1 MADRIEIDN
10 VGGRDGVASE
20 ATMQLLLMEF
30 RAKAG
35 TDSRYQKLAER
46 ATNLNTQ
53 AQNKNTKETNLATK
67 AIKGLAGSAKGFAK
81 EAVLGGDRLGDFAA
95 AVFGS
100 SSVLTKFVR
109 FGDNTIDTLRGLTS
123 VGASFNNNMFDMIGA
138 SANSA
143 MNLDDFAS
151 MVQNNS
157 GIIATFGTT
166 VTAGA
171 RSLGQFSKEFRTGIG
186 QEFFSMGFTIGDV
199 NEGLISF
206 LDLER
211 RRSLAGLRTDRASQ
225 QAAADYIVQLDRL
238 TKITGEE
245 REQIADRL
253 RQQMQDAGVRAQV
266 NRLEGTARTNFQN
279 SLAFIESQLS
289 GPLADG
295 LKDLMDGVAQTDL
308 GKALQSQVPGIG
320 EFAQQMFR
328 GGKSVDEVIDAMTN
342 RFGPQLQSLSG
353 QFNKAQL
360 DQMRMSGGVTGAIA
374 EILDSS
380 YQINQLTGRDAEAAA
395 EEQTRRD
402 RITATLGGFE
412 NAITNIRKFFVDA
425 FLDASNRTDGLSAAF
440 KTLFATVGNLF
451 GNGTGSLAE
460 LGPTVT
466 KYFNSWF
473 GTGGSVTNLVNRF
486 SNALATTDWEAL
498 FASLDSKFTSL
509 MSWLSDITTT
519 YRAEGFGAALKKAGN
534 DVLQSVLDL
543 FLGAK
548 VDVDPRDIETDMRR
562 QGGLLKGIYDGI
574 LGMLDSTGATAF
586 MTQVYD
592 TVYNFLFEKDANGKT
607 KMQTFL
613 STAYQNMYD
622 FLFEK
627 DANGKTK
634 LGKFL
639 SDTYQKMYDFLFVE
653 ENGGK
658 TKLGQFLSDT
668 YQKMYDFLFVEEDGG
683 KTRLQQLLGDTYQAI
698 YDFLFVTENGGKTRL
713 QQFLSDTYNEVYSF
727 MFEKDDN
734 GKNKWINF
742 LETAYNDLYAFLF
755 PETSGPSFLDKA
767 KAKLNEM
774 IFGEVVGDPRDGVR
788 KGGIINLIA
797 DGFAALMENVTV
809 IKAMKDA
816 IADMTNTAMNTVDA
830 SLRSMLGMTEGQTF
844 MQKIDEMV
852 TRLTNSILDI
862 INRRIPELMSTAI
875 ASAKTAMIGT
885 ETSSSIASGGTAG
898 AGNESIGGAVLDKL
912 TGFGELDRDQFLRE
926 GSGNVLSS
934 LSLAFGNLLGMGID
948 DWFDDKINA
957 VVQGE
962 GVDRETAKAA
972 VAAGLSDYIS
982 NNYSGEDLATMNS
995 YMADKLM
1002 PILQSRRIGT
1012 LRATGQMT
1020 EPEDTTVNLHKGERV
1035 LNPSEAAAYNQT
1047 GGDAKLDQLNN
1058 TMMQVVALLAQG
1070 NQISDRTAKGLRG
1083 MTNDFYRGMA

>member
-35 TDSRYQKLAER
+35 SDSRYQKLAER

-53 AQNKNTKETNLATK
+53 AKNKNTKETNLATK

-186 QEFFSMGFTIGDV
+186 QEFFAMGFTIGDV

-253 RQQMQDAGVRAQV
+253 RQQLQDAGVRAQV

-440 KTLFATVGNLF
+440 KTLFTTVGNLF
-451 GNGTGSLAE
+451 GTGTGSLAE

-473 GTGGSVTNLVNRF
+473 GTGGSVTNLVNSF
-486 SNALATTDWEAL
+486 SDALATTDWEAL
-498 FASLDSKFTSL
+498 FASIDNTFTRFTN
-509 MSWLSDITTT
+509 WLSEI
-519 YRAEGFGAALKKAGN
+519 YESYKAGGFVAALKKAGN

-548 VDVDPRDIETDMRR
+548 VDVDPRDMETDMQR

-586 MTQVYD
+586 MSSVYD

-613 STAYQNMYD
+613 TTAYDNINN

-634 LGKFL
+634 LGQFL
-639 SDTYQKMYDFLFVE
+639 SDTYQKIYDFLFVAE
-653 ENGGK
+653 DGGK
-658 TKLGQFLSDT
+658 SKLNQFLSDT
-668 YQKMYDFLFVEEDGG
+668 YQKMYDFLFVTED
-683 KTRLQQLLGDTYQAI
+683 
-698 YDFLFVTENGGKTRL
+698 GGKTRL

-774 IFGEVVGDPRDGVR
+774 IFGKIIGDPRDGVR
-788 KGGIINLIA
+788 EGGIINLIA

-809 IKAMKDA
+809 VKAMKDA
-816 IADMTNTAMNTVDA
+816 IAEMTNTAMSTVDA

-862 INRRIPELMSTAI
+862 INRRIPELIGSAI
-875 ASAKTAMIGT
+875 SAAKTAITGENARIGVDAT
-885 ETSSSIASGGTAG
+885 SPGGAETILKDLAGDGFFNRNDVGGLLKGLSSVDDFGGQDLVNKIFEASGLSATFW
-898 AGNESIGGAVLDKL
+898 AGNVSNSWSDNRGVGDLSRALDELRVQNAQGTISPEALELIGQLNASIPP
-912 TGFGELDRDQFLRE
+912 RQ
-926 GSGNVLSS
+926 
-934 LSLAFGNLLGMGID
+934 
-948 DWFDDKINA
+948 
-957 VVQGE
+957 
-962 GVDRETAKAA
+962 
-972 VAAGLSDYIS
+972 
-982 NNYSGEDLATMNS
+982 
-995 YMADKLM
+995 
-1002 PILQSRRIGT
+1002 IGT
-1012 LRATGQMT
+1012 LKATGET
-1020 EPEDTTVNLHKGERV
+1020 SEPVGGLMNIHKGERV
-1035 LNPSEAAAYNQT
+1035 LNPEETQAYNQS
-1047 GGDAKLDQLNN
+1047 GSDNSLDKLNN

>member
-1 MADRIEIDN
+1 MADRIEIEN

-30 RAKAG
+30 RARSSS
-35 TDSRYQKLAER
+35 DSQYQKAAQRVQEQYNRSVKESTTSLGKLKKAADKASESLIGR
-46 ATNLNTQ
+46 VGKQ
-53 AQNKNTKETNLATK
+53 AIYA
-67 AIKGLAGSAKGFAK
+67 
-81 EAVLGGDRLGDFAA
+81 GDRLGDFAQA
-95 AVFGS
+95 MFGS

-109 FGDNTIDTLRGLTS
+109 YGDDTIDTLRGLTS
-123 VGASFNNNMFDMIGA
+123 VGASFNNNIFDMIGA

-157 GIIATFGTT
+157 GIIATFGST

-171 RSLGQFSKEFRTGIG
+171 RSLGLFSKEFRSGIG
-186 QEFFSMGFTIGDV
+186 NQFFAMGFTIGDV

-211 RRSLAGLRTDRASQ
+211 RRSLAGLTTDRASQ
-225 QAAADYIVQLDRL
+225 QAAADYIIQLDKL
-238 TKITGEE
+238 TKLTGEE
-245 REQIADRL
+245 REQVADRL

-266 NRLEGTARTNFQN
+266 NRLEGNARTNFQN

-402 RITATLGGFE
+402 RITSTLGGFE
-412 NAITNIRKFFVDA
+412 NALISARKFVIDA
-425 FLDASNRTDGLSAAF
+425 FLDASNRTDGLASAF

-451 GNGTGSLAE
+451 GDGNGSLGE
-460 LGPTVT
+460 LGPTIT

-473 GTGGSVTNLVNRF
+473 GPGGTVTNGVNSF
-486 SNALATTDWEAL
+486 SELLRTTDWAQLGADIEET
-498 FASLDSKFTSL
+498 FTNFTT
-509 MSWLSDITTT
+509 WLSGIYET
-519 YRAEGFGAALKKAGN
+519 YKSEGFGAALTKAGN

-548 VDVDPRDIETDMRR
+548 VDVDPRDLETDMQR
-562 QGGLLKGIYDGI
+562 QGGLFKRIYDGI

-586 MTQVYD
+586 MTRVYD
-592 TVYNFLFEKDANGKT
+592 TVYNFLFEKDGNGQT

-613 STAYQNMYD
+613 STAYDTIYS
-622 FLFEK
+622 FLFEE
-627 DANGKTK
+627 DGNGKTK
-634 LGKFL
+634 LGQFL
-639 SDTYQKMYDFLFVE
+639 SDAYQKMYDFLFVE
-653 ENGGK
+653 DDGGK

-668 YQKMYDFLFVEEDGG
+668 YQK
-683 KTRLQQLLGDTYQAI
+683 I
-698 YDFLFVTENGGKTRL
+698 YDFLFVTEDGGKNRL

-774 IFGEVVGDPRDGVR
+774 IFGKIVGDPRDGVR
-788 KGGIINLIA
+788 QGGIINLIA

-816 IADMTNTAMNTVDA
+816 IADMTNTAMSTVDA

-852 TRLTNSILDI
+852 TKLTNSILDI
-862 INRRIPELMSTAI
+862 INRRIPQLISTAI
-875 ASAKTAMIGT
+875 GAARTAVGEAASGVGGLNMSDTDS
-885 ETSSSIASGGTAG
+885 TSSMQTFLQGGDLDDERRGDLIRTLRDEVQ
-898 AGNESIGGAVLDKL
+898 NRSMDKGGLDYF
-912 TGFGELDRDQFLRE
+912 FGSL
-926 GSGNVLSS
+926 GKGLSTITDPFS
-934 LSLAFGNLLGMGID
+934 DLLGMDNALTSD
-948 DWFDDKINA
+948 DSIRETIRQLYPELVSSTPQMSNGTNGFENFGAGSLATLHGPEA
-957 VVQGE
+957 VVPRNTPAGE
-962 GVDRETAKAA
+962 LLEAFYNSQNSS
-972 VAAGLSDYIS
+972 AGSQ
-982 NNYSGEDLATMNS
+982 E
-995 YMADKLM
+995 
-1002 PILQSRRIGT
+1002 
-1012 LRATGQMT
+1012 
-1020 EPEDTTVNLHKGERV
+1020 V
-1035 LNPSEAAAYNQT
+1035 AYNQT

>member
-53 AQNKNTKETNLATK
+53 AKNKNTKETDLATK
-67 AIKGLAGSAKGFAK
+67 AIKGLAGSAKGFTK

-123 VGASFNNNMFDMIGA
+123 VGASFNNNIFDMIGA

-186 QEFFSMGFTIGDV
+186 QEFFAMGFTIGDV

-225 QAAADYIVQLDRL
+225 QSAADYIIQLDKL
-238 TKITGEE
+238 TKLTGEE

-266 NRLEGTARTNFQN
+266 NRLEGTARENFRT

-380 YQINQLTGRDAEAAA
+380 YQINQLSGRDAEAAA

-425 FLDASNRTDGLSAAF
+425 FLDAANRTDGVSSAF

-451 GNGTGSLAE
+451 GTSDGSLAE

-466 KYFNSWF
+466 KYFNNWF
-473 GTGGSVTNLVNRF
+473 GPGGSVTNLVNRF

-498 FASLDSKFTSL
+498 FASIDNTFTRFTN
-509 MSWLSDITTT
+509 WLSEIFET
-519 YRAEGFGAALKKAGN
+519 YKSEGFGAALKKAGN

-548 VDVDPRDIETDMRR
+548 VDVDPRPLETDMQR

-586 MTQVYD
+586 MTEVYD
-592 TVYNFLFEKDANGKT
+592 KVYNFLFEKDANGKT

-613 STAYQNMYD
+613 STAYQTMYE

-627 DANGKTK
+627 DAN
-634 LGKFL
+634 
-639 SDTYQKMYDFLFVE
+639 
-653 ENGGK
+653 GK

-668 YQKMYDFLFVEEDGG
+668 YQKMYDFLFVAED
-683 KTRLQQLLGDTYQAI
+683 
-698 YDFLFVTENGGKTRL
+698 GGKTRL

-774 IFGEVVGDPRDGVR
+774 IFGKIIGDPRDGVR
-788 KGGIINLIA
+788 EGGIINLIA
-797 DGFAALMENVTV
+797 DGFAELMENVTV
-809 IKAMKDA
+809 VKAMKDA
-816 IADMTNTAMNTVDA
+816 IAEMTNTAISTVDA

-844 MQKIDEMV
+844 MQKINEMV
-852 TRLTNSILDI
+852 TSLTNNILDI
-862 INRRIPELMSTAI
+862 INQRIPELISTAV
-875 ASAKTAMIGT
+875 AAAKTAAIGT
-885 ETSSSIASGGTAG
+885 ETSSSIGAGGTAG
-898 AGNESIGGAVLDKL
+898 AGNENLGGAFLDKL

-926 GSGNVLSS
+926 GSGNILSS
-934 LSLAFGNLLGMGID
+934 LSLKLGGLYGQGIEG
-948 DWFDDKINA
+948 WFDDKINA
-957 VVQGE
+957 VMQGQ
-962 GVDRETAKAA
+962 GVERDAAKAA
-972 VAAGLSDYIS
+972 VEAGLLEYIS
-982 NNYSGEDLATMNS
+982 SNYSGDDLATMNS
-995 YMADKLM
+995 YMQDTLL
-1002 PILQSRRIGT
+1002 PTLQSRRIGT

-1035 LNPSEAAAYNQT
+1035 LNPSEAVAYNQT

>member
-53 AQNKNTKETNLATK
+53 AKNKNTKETDLATK
-67 AIKGLAGSAKGFAK
+67 AIKGLAGSAKGFTK

-186 QEFFSMGFTIGDV
+186 QEFFAMGFTIGDV

-225 QAAADYIVQLDRL
+225 QSAADYIIQLDKL
-238 TKITGEE
+238 TKLTGEE

-266 NRLEGTARTNFQN
+266 NRLEGTARENFRT

-380 YQINQLTGRDAEAAA
+380 YQINQLSGRDAEAAA

-425 FLDASNRTDGLSAAF
+425 FLDAANRTDGVSSAF

-451 GNGTGSLAE
+451 GTSDGSLAE

-466 KYFNSWF
+466 KYFNNWF
-473 GTGGSVTNLVNRF
+473 GPGGSVTNLVNRF

-498 FASLDSKFTSL
+498 FASIDNTFTRFTN
-509 MSWLSDITTT
+509 WLSEIFET
-519 YRAEGFGAALKKAGN
+519 YKSEGFGAALKKAGN

-548 VDVDPRDIETDMRR
+548 VDVDPRPLETDMQR

-586 MTQVYD
+586 MTEVYD
-592 TVYNFLFEKDANGKT
+592 KVYNFLFEKDANGKT

-613 STAYQNMYD
+613 STAYQTMYE

-634 LGKFL
+634 LGQFL

-653 ENGGK
+653 DDGGK

-668 YQKMYDFLFVEEDGG
+668 YQKMYDFLFVAED
-683 KTRLQQLLGDTYQAI
+683 
-698 YDFLFVTENGGKTRL
+698 GGKTRL

-755 PETSGPSFLDKA
+755 PETTGPSFLDKA

-774 IFGEVVGDPRDGVR
+774 IFGKIIGDPRDGVR
-788 KGGIINLIA
+788 EGGIINLIA
-797 DGFAALMENVTV
+797 DGFAELMENVTV
-809 IKAMKDA
+809 VKAMKDA
-816 IADMTNTAMNTVDA
+816 IAEMTNTAISTVDA

-844 MQKIDEMV
+844 MQKINEMV
-852 TRLTNSILDI
+852 TSLTNNILDI
-862 INRRIPELMSTAI
+862 INQRIPELISTAV
-875 ASAKTAMIGT
+875 AAAKTAAIGT
-885 ETSSSIASGGTAG
+885 ETSSSIGAGGTAG
-898 AGNESIGGAVLDKL
+898 AGNENLGGAFLDKL

-926 GSGNVLSS
+926 GSGNILSS
-934 LSLAFGNLLGMGID
+934 LSLKLGGLYGQGIEG
-948 DWFDDKINA
+948 WFDDKINA
-957 VVQGE
+957 VMQGQ
-962 GVDRETAKAA
+962 GVERDAAKAA
-972 VAAGLSDYIS
+972 VEAGLSEYIS
-982 NNYSGEDLATMNS
+982 SNYSGDDLATMNS
-995 YMADKLM
+995 YMQDTLL
-1002 PILQSRRIGT
+1002 PTLQSRRIGT

-1035 LNPSEAAAYNQT
+1035 LNPSEAVAYNQT

>member
-186 QEFFSMGFTIGDV
+186 QEFFAMGFTIGDV

-211 RRSLAGLRTDRASQ
+211 RRSLAGLTTDRASQ
-225 QAAADYIVQLDRL
+225 QAAADYIIQLDKL
-238 TKITGEE
+238 TKLTGEE
-245 REQIADRL
+245 REQVADRL

-266 NRLEGTARTNFQN
+266 NRLEGNARTNFQN

-395 EEQTRRD
+395 EEQKRRD
-402 RITATLGGFE
+402 RITSTLGGFE

-425 FLDASNRTDGLSAAF
+425 FLDASNRTDGLASAF

-451 GNGTGSLAE
+451 GDGNGSLAE

-466 KYFNSWF
+466 RYFNSWF
-473 GTGGSVTNLVNRF
+473 GPGGTVTNGVNSF
-486 SNALATTDWEAL
+486 SELLRTTDWAKL
-498 FASLDSKFTSL
+498 GADIDATFTNFTT
-509 MSWLSDITTT
+509 WLSGIYET
-519 YRAEGFGAALKKAGN
+519 YKSEGFGAALIKAGN

-548 VDVDPRDIETDMRR
+548 VDVDPRDIETDMQR
-562 QGGLLKGIYDGI
+562 QGGLFKRIYDGI

-634 LGKFL
+634 LG
-639 SDTYQKMYDFLFVE
+639 
-653 ENGGK
+653 
-658 TKLGQFLSDT
+658 QFLSDT
-668 YQKMYDFLFVEEDGG
+668 YQK
-683 KTRLQQLLGDTYQAI
+683 I
-698 YDFLFVTENGGKTRL
+698 YDFLFVTENGGKTKL

-862 INRRIPELMSTAI
+862 INRRIPELISTAI
-875 ASAKTAMIGT
+875 GAARAAGGQITSGKAGLNMSDPNQNSAMTTFLQGGILSPEDRGDLIRTLRDDWQNRSIDNGGIEGAFGALGKGLSLITDPFTDLIGGDNALTSDNQIRTMIESLYPELVGSTPQFSNGT
-885 ETSSSIASGGTAG
+885 NGFENFG
-898 AGNESIGGAVLDKL
+898 AGKLATLHGPEAVVPRN
-912 TGFGELDRDQFLRE
+912 TPAGELLEAFYNSQNSSA
-926 GSGNVLSS
+926 GS
-934 LSLAFGNLLGMGID
+934 
-948 DWFDDKINA
+948 
-957 VVQGE
+957 Q
-962 GVDRETAKAA
+962 
-972 VAAGLSDYIS
+972 
-982 NNYSGEDLATMNS
+982 
-995 YMADKLM
+995 
-1002 PILQSRRIGT
+1002 
-1012 LRATGQMT
+1012 
-1020 EPEDTTVNLHKGERV
+1020 
-1035 LNPSEAAAYNQT
+1035 AAAYNQT